1 METKTSNL
9 PNMGVVDAPQMMPH
23 DEGSPDVMEVQP
35 LPVAST
41 LRKLAIGE
49 KAVFPI
55 EQRSTVLNTLSRFRS
70 DYIRQGWDAEPT
82 TNKQNFTVVVTR
94 IS

>member
-1 METKTSNL
+1 MEADNL
-9 PNMGVVDAPQMMPH
+9 KMPHFGESETPQMVLH
-23 DEGSPDVMEVQP
+23 DNDPTTTSEVQP

-41 LRKLAIGE
+41 LRKLGIGE

-55 EQRSTVLNTLSRFRS
+55 EQRSTILNTLSRFRS
-70 DYIRQGWDAEPT
+70 DYIRQGWDATPV
-82 TNKQNFTVVVTR
+82 TNKQNYTVVVTR

>member
-1 METKTSNL
+1 METDILKKPSVGEPT
-9 PNMGVVDAPQMMPH
+9 APQAVFR
-23 DEGSPDVMEVQP
+23 DDGSTAPSAVQP

-41 LRKLAIGE
+41 LRKLGIGD

-70 DYIRQGWDAEPT
+70 DYIRQGWDATPV
-82 TNKQNFTVVVTR
+82 TNKQDFTVIVTR